1 MIISGRHCAVLLGS
15 RASNAAVENERL
27 TLRRSVASPGIVA
40 PSASLLLRRR
50 AKVHASR
57 DRQVERMS
65 TLPTA
70 AVGHAGDQ
78 ALRSTR
84 AARRRF
90 RRRSRPR
97 ACSNACEAHR
107 KTKFSDQCMRDFPQ
121 LWTAVSAVAYA
132 RPMPRLRCLARHSS
146 ARGLGASPARLVR
159 ARPLRVQ
166 TDRSLSRLLRV
177 RRIWARVQRAYPTA
191 VP

>member
-1 MIISGRHCAVLLGS
+1 MISLGGLSLRSTECNQTQTRGLVFSEPEYPHLFGARAPNAVPGS
-15 RASNAAVENERL
+15 ERL
-27 TLRRSVASPGIVA
+27 TLQRSVASPGIVA

-65 TLPTA
+65 ALPTA
-70 AVGHAGDQ
+70 AVCHAGDQ

-121 LWTAVSAVAYA
+121 LWIAVNVVAYF
-132 RPMPRLRCLARHSS
+132 L
-146 ARGLGASPARLVR
+146 
-159 ARPLRVQ
+159 
-166 TDRSLSRLLRV
+166 TLL
-177 RRIWARVQRAYPTA
+177 
-191 VP
+191 